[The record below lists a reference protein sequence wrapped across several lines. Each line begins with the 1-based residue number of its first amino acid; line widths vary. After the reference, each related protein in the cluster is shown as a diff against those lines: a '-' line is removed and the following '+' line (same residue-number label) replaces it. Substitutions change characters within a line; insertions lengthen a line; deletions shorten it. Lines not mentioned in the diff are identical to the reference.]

1 VANFPSAG
9 SIIPDKIHTDDIP
22 KVLRNIYTQIAR
34 NVASQDRVIANM
46 FPGIQ
51 KDNDI
56 SHMRIAHSLKG
67 MLHNVELIDW
77 GKGITGD
84 VLYLINNR
92 QAMFGSAANPGSGGT
107 APSVGSNALLDG
119 LYHTDTLA
127 GVVVLGDLIAG
138 NGTPKWARV
147 PGQITAV
154 RKFLRQ
160 TGTGAVSA
168 VPVWDTLLAADIPA
182 LAAAAG
188 WTDDGTI
195 VRLTTSTDQVGIGT
209 ASPGGT
215 LGIVNVNNVGDII
228 VKINA
233 KAGQTGDVL
242 ASYNS
247 NGRTNMVVNKQG
259 NILLGQTN
267 GLDAGILSALFIG
280 GAGLASTTSSGN
292 THSIIS
298 WGDNGNA
305 LGPPTTTADMIGCAG
320 ARVYLYKD
328 TTGRYDAAL
337 GQDTGSSWFMVG
349 DENTPYYLATSIA
362 FPGATFSRA
371 VWYGNG
377 DYTNYGVV
385 ESRKNLGAAGP
396 GTPGITLETTGGGTN
411 AILVQAPATIT
422 NLNTIQTLLNAV
434 GSIPVVGNDDPAVA
448 SKALGKVDKT
458 AIAAAIASTNLTNGG
473 LAGMYLLDWTLLVT
487 TADATAGTFQ
497 LSVAYTDTL
506 GATTQTSGV
515 ATVLTA
521 TSRAR
526 GEMVIQLASGEIAY
540 TGVLTGAFNNAR
552 AALYIRL
559 MYLG

>member
-1 VANFPSAG
+1 MANFPSA
-9 SIIPDKIHTDDIP
+9 SSVIPDKIQTDDLP
-22 KVLRNIYTQIAR
+22 KVLRSIYTQIAR
-34 NVASQDRVIANM
+34 NIAAQDRVIQNL

-51 KDNDI
+51 KDNDL
-56 SHMRIAHSLKG
+56 SHMRVAHSLKG
-67 MLHNVELIDW
+67 MAHNIAIIDP
-77 GKGITGD
+77 GTGLVGD
-84 VLYLINNR
+84 VLYLVDAYHA
-92 QAMFGSAANPGSGGT
+92 QFGSAANPGSGGT
-107 APSVGSNALLDG
+107 TPSVGSNILLDG
-119 LYHTDTLA
+119 LYHTDTVSSAVARGAL
-127 GVVVLGDLIAG
+127 VVG
-138 NGTPKWARV
+138 NSTPKWGRLVIGA
-147 PGQITAV
+147 
-154 RKFLRQ
+154 
-160 TGTGAVSA
+160 TGTSLISNGTDPSWGS
-168 VPVWDTLLAADIPA
+168 PTTGG
-182 LAAAAG
+182 G
-188 WTDDGTI
+188 WADDGTI
-195 VRLTTSTDQVGIGT
+195 VRLITSTDQVGIGT
-209 ASPGGT
+209 AAPGAT

-259 NILLGQTN
+259 NILLGQTHTS
-267 GLDAGILSALFIG
+267 DAAILSALFMG
-280 GAGLASTTSSGN
+280 GAGLAATAGFGN

-298 WGDNGNA
+298 WGDNGGA
-305 LGPPTTTADMIGCAG
+305 LSPPQVTADMIGCPG
-320 ARVYLYKD
+320 ARIYLYKD
-328 TTGRYDAAL
+328 TSGVFDVAF
-337 GQDTGSSWFMVG
+337 GQDIGSSWFMAG
-349 DENTPYYLATSIA
+349 DETTPFYIASSIA

-385 ESRKNLGAAGP
+385 ESRKNLNAGGP

-411 AILVQAPATIT
+411 AILVRAPATVT
-422 NLNTIQTLLNAV
+422 NANTIQTLLNAV
-434 GSIPVVGNDDPAVA
+434 GTIPVVGNDDPAVA

-487 TADATAGTFQ
+487 TADVTAGTFQ

-521 TSRAR
+521 TSRAS
-526 GEMVIQLASGEIAY
+526 GQMVIQLASGEIAY
-540 TGVLTGAFNNAR
+540 TGVLTGAFNAAR